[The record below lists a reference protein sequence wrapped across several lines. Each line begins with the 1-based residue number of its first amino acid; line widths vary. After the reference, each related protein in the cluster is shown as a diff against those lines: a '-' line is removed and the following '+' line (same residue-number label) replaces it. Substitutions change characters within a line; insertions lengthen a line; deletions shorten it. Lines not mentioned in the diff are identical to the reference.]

1 MVPTFAEFAADL
13 TGMQVT
19 GVQRVFTTP
28 PEVLNSAQL
37 PALFPMLPA
46 GDQAPLTF
54 GQSEYGGSRTL
65 DLWVPIR
72 ASGAGTLA
80 SYYPA
85 MTAMMDS
92 LDAALRALDATVAYR
107 LTWRLQAALLEVA
120 GHEYRGIVVTTTAE
134 EG

>member
-1 MVPTFAEFAADL
+1 MPTFAEFAGDL
-13 TGMQVT
+13 TGMTVT
-19 GVQRVFTTP
+19 GVKRVFSSP
-28 PEVLNSAQL
+28 PEALNSVQL

-54 GQSEYGGSRTL
+54 GHGEYGGSRTL
-65 DLWVPIR
+65 ELWVPVKPS
-72 ASGAGTLA
+72 ASSTLA
-80 SYYPA
+80 SCYPA
-85 MTAMMDS
+85 MMAMMDS

-134 EG
+134 ED